1 MAWPVRPE
9 FFSLY
14 QWKDLVY
21 VSQISSENG
30 PHSDVINI
38 FQSDRSEAQMFC
50 VSFNNLTVLTGLAV
64 LKKAPLGLDLYH
76 GQNIFLNFD
85 LQKFLGKQTL
95 FSQCLQ
101 EWANG
106 ETKFEIFP
114 QFLHVYYAL
123 KFPIVMRTSDIFMRM
138 V

>member
-30 PHSDVINI
+30 PRSNVINI

-95 FSQCLQ
+95 FSQTNKIWNIPTIFARLLCL
-101 EWANG
+101 
-106 ETKFEIFP
+106 KVP
-114 QFLHVYYAL
+114 YCYAYVGHIHEDGL
-123 KFPIVMRTSDIFMRM
+123 IL
-138 V
+138 